1 MRKTFLAAA
10 TVAITVAGLLT
21 LNASLTEAAVLSVG
35 AGLGPPY
42 GGGVCADVRD
52 GNLAPGTPVQ
62 AFQCLAG
69 PNQQFEIYGKTIYT
83 LGGHMCL
90 DVVGR
95 GTAPGTPVDSYTC
108 NGTPAQQWYP
118 TYGLIYYPYA
128 NLCLDAGNLD
138 NTTQLVVNTCNFNSN
153 SQQWQIKD
161 AVLTVGAE
169 LGPPYGGGTCADVR
183 DGNLAPGTPVQ
194 AFQCLAGPNQQFEIY
209 SNPAGGPIYT
219 LDGQRCLDVTHA
231 GTAPGTPVDS
241 YTCNGTVA
249 QQWSYQNGVMYYP
262 NGILCLDAG
271 SMDNTTQLIVNTC
284 NGSISQQW
292 QLK

>member
-1 MRKTFLAAA
+1 MRKTLLAAA
-10 TVAITVAGLLT
+10 AVAMAGAGLLT
-21 LNASLTEAAVLSVG
+21 VGASPTGAAILSVG

-42 GGGVCADVRD
+42 GGDICADVRG
-52 GNLAPGTPVQ
+52 GNLTPGTSVQ

-69 PNQQFEIYGKTIYT
+69 PDQQFEIYGKTIYT

-128 NLCLDAGNLD
+128 NLCLDAGNMKD
-138 NTTQLVVNTCNFNSN
+138 TTQLVVNTCNVTSN
-153 SQQWQIKD
+153 SQIWQIKD
-161 AVLTVGAE
+161 AVLSVGAG
-169 LGPPYGGGTCADVR
+169 LGPPYGGSTCADVR
-183 DGNLAPGTPVQ
+183 GGNLIPGTPVQ
-194 AFQCLAGPNQQFEIY
+194 AYDCLAGPNQQFEIY
-209 SNPAGGPIYT
+209 SNLAGGPIYT
-219 LDGQRCLDVTHA
+219 LGGQRCLDVFHS
-231 GTAPGTPVDS
+231 GTTPGTPVDS
-241 YTCNGTVA
+241 YTCNGTSA
-249 QQWSYQNGVMYYP
+249 QQWSYQNGVIYYP
-262 NGILCLDAG
+262 YGILCLDAG

-284 NGSISQQW
+284 NGSNSQLW